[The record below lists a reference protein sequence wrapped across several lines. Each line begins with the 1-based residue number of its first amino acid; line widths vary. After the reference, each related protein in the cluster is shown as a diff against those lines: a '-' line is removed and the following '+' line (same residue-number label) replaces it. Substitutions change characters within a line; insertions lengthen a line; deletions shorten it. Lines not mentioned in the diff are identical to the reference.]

1 MPNPQVC
8 MFCRYRRTPVQG
20 GATQPCNHAV
30 PEMVPAGAPAVQ
42 QRSGMLAAARKR
54 AGQGGFARQS

>member
-20 GATQPCNHAV
+20 AAAPSCNHAAA
-30 PEMVPAGAPAVQ
+30 ETATAGAPPVQ
-42 QRSGMLAAARKR
+42 QRSGLPATARRR
-54 AGQGGFARQS
+54 AGQGGIARYN

>member
-20 GATQPCNHAV
+20 AAAPSCNHAAAD
-30 PEMVPAGAPAVQ
+30 MVPAGAPPVQ
-42 QRSGMLAAARKR
+42 QRSGLLAATRRR
-54 AGQGGFARQS
+54 AGQGGIARHN